1 MAVPNPDALIF
12 TGQGPQEVGMGAEL
26 AATHPEAKETFD
38 EADTAAVPLIG
49 RKISELCF
57 EGPKVEL
64 DRNTQIAMFTIAAA
78 TLAVLQRKGKM
89 PRAVAGHSVGEY
101 GALLAAGVFGAGAVA
116 VQKGVRVMFERQE
129 AMREADLNIP
139 GGGGMGAIKG
149 LSEAELLAL
158 AKEFDIDIAAANI
171 PGEYTV
177 TGVKDSVKAAVTEAD
192 SREGVKALM
201 LNIIGAAHSRWQGIA
216 ADRMRPVLGDALTE
230 KPNLTFFANNAREL
244 TSRVEIVTH
253 LGDMFTETVRFYEM
267 SQEMLKRGVRS
278 FAEPSHANTL
288 SKILKRGFGSRV
300 EIVPLKKLIGGVDK

>member
-1 MAVPNPDALIF
+1 
-12 TGQGPQEVGMGAEL
+12 
-26 AATHPEAKETFD
+26 
-38 EADTAAVPLIG
+38 
-49 RKISELCF
+49 
-57 EGPKVEL
+57 L

-89 PRAVAGHSVGEY
+89 PKAVAGHSVGEY

-158 AKEFDIDIAAANI
+158 AKKFDIDIAAANI
-171 PGEYTV
+171 PDEYTIS
-177 TGVKDSVKAAVTEAD
+177 GVNDSVEAAVTEAD
-192 SREGVKALM
+192 SREGVKAVM
-201 LNIIGAAHSRWQGIA
+201 LNIKGAAHSRWQGIA
-216 ADRMRPVLGDALTE
+216 ADRMLPVLRDALTDNP
-230 KPNLTFFANNAREL
+230 KLTFFANNAREL

-253 LGDMFTETVRFYEM
+253 LGNMFTGTVRFYEM
-267 SQEMLKRGVRS
+267 SQEMLRSGVRS

-300 EIVPLKKLIGGVDK
+300 KIVPLKKLIGGADK